1 MPPLPTD
8 NDTFESRFRF
18 SAEEAQILRFH
29 WSSGICKVIYF
40 VKYLSCSCCAVL
52 RVESAYE
59 TSPTRERGVD
69 LVPIDLTLPVAE
81 QGPFDII
88 VHKVTDLM
96 ELAKRGNVA
105 AKAQLDNFLW
115 FDLTSLRLRLIQGTP
130 ENRQLLFHYTS
141 SLSQSFTN
149 AHPEVTI
156 LDPLRNIDRLL
167 NRAETL
173 GVLEDCRSGKEAD
186 DPQAEEAGEPLFY
199 VPANLSLPS
208 SLVPLTD
215 DMNVPPFPVICKRL
229 AACSSELSHQMV
241 LVSSLSHFSPG
252 SPDRVEIDDP
262 VILQQFVDHDGIIFK
277 VYVLG
282 DHVSIMTRPSLRN
295 VEGAKPIYF
304 DSQKIPK
311 TFTDRAGST
320 STTAAPETDQWL
332 SAFLTTVDDAF
343 LARKES
349 ELDRGRVEKIA
360 KRIQKCLVGCG
371 YVSYALYALT
381 LQGLTFL
388 GFDVIIESRTRRHY
402 VVDVNYFSST
412 LRFFFLSI
420 VLRVSNPPSPTPHRT
435 SLSLQ
440 LIVVVSTYLTPGIL
454 IAGFT
459 NVPDFRRIF
468 VDLLKAHVKRG

>member
-1 MPPLPTD
+1 MTHSKVGFVFL
-8 NDTFESRFRF
+8 
-18 SAEEAQILRFH
+18 QKKLK
-29 WSSGICKVIYF
+29 SSGFIGLPEYAK
-40 VKYLSCSCCAVL
+40 
-52 RVESAYE
+52 
-59 TSPTRERGVD
+59 ERGVD

-105 AKAQLDNFLW
+105 AKAQLDNFL
-115 FDLTSLRLRLIQGTP
+115 
-130 ENRQLLFHYTS
+130 
-141 SLSQSFTN
+141 SFTN

-295 VEGAKPIYF
+295 VEGGEGGI
-304 DSQKIPK
+304 QKIPK

-360 KRIQKCLVGCG
+360 KRIQKCL
-371 YVSYALYALT
+371 
-381 LQGLTFL
+381 GLTFL

-402 VVDVNYFSST
+402 VVDVNYFSRS
-412 LRFFFLSI
+412 RFMK
-420 VLRVSNPPSPTPHRT
+420 V
-435 SLSLQ
+435 
-440 LIVVVSTYLTPGIL
+440 
-454 IAGFT
+454 T
-459 NVPDFRRIF
+459 NVG
-468 VDLLKAHVKRG
+468 VDSM